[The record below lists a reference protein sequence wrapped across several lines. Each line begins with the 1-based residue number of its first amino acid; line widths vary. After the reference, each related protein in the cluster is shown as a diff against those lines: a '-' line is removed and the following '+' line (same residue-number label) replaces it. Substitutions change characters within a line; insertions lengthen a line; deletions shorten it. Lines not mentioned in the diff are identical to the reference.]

1 MPRKDA
7 GPPPASKLPQIN
19 NGRSTPQQSSTGTS
33 QLPIRP
39 IGFLY
44 TQPARTAKDSIFSFF
59 KPGNGGASKKR
70 RENAAA
76 NGAGADDE
84 NFDELLRPASAGSS
98 ISRPQSRSGVQV
110 SSDTP
115 QLQRSHWHDNDVIDR
130 LKQVA
135 KEIGISIQVPQAKKL
150 DMHAI
155 KEQAAKNLE
164 DLKVVIKNTH

>member
-1 MPRKDA
+1 M
-7 GPPPASKLPQIN
+7 
-19 NGRSTPQQSSTGTS
+19 
-33 QLPIRP
+33 
-39 IGFLY
+39 
-44 TQPARTAKDSIFSFF
+44 
-59 KPGNGGASKKR
+59 
-70 RENAAA
+70 
-76 NGAGADDE
+76 
-84 NFDELLRPASAGSS
+84 
-98 ISRPQSRSGVQV
+98 

-164 DLKVVIKNTH
+164 DLKVVIKNTF

>member
-1 MPRKDA
+1 M
-7 GPPPASKLPQIN
+7 
-19 NGRSTPQQSSTGTS
+19 
-33 QLPIRP
+33 
-39 IGFLY
+39 
-44 TQPARTAKDSIFSFF
+44 
-59 KPGNGGASKKR
+59 
-70 RENAAA
+70 
-76 NGAGADDE
+76 
-84 NFDELLRPASAGSS
+84 
-98 ISRPQSRSGVQV
+98 QV

-164 DLKVVIKNTH
+164 DLKVVIKNTF